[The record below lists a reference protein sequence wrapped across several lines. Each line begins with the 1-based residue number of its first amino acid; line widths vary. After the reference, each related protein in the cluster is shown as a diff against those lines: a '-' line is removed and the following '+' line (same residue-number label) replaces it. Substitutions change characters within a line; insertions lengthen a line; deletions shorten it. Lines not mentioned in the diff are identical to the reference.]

1 MARKYKISVK
11 HYLNKKTVKPCLVD
25 GVEKYPIYYY
35 ITFMRR
41 TIHKP
46 SLIDQFFSEAEFEK
60 YSNDWLGGLLKSER
74 NEIEKIGNIFL
85 EDYENDCINKK
96 LKFLS
101 NRGFTSKDEFIN
113 DFNSYVEFYS
123 KCILDFLE
131 DYIKTQTNLEFT
143 RRLKS
148 FLDFSMIDEDI
159 IINTWNYINRNLE
172 SPKDHIFFIKNLNG
186 DLLKLYYIYLKYY
199 YDENQHFYFELCDWR
214 NDKNEVINEFV
225 NITMK
230 KNPLDDLFDGFSVNI
245 NENDVRNILTP
256 VLNEILTPEYQINK
270 HLNN

>member
-11 HYLNKKTVKPCLVD
+11 HYLNKKTVKPLIVD

-46 SLIDQFFSEAEFEK
+46 SLMDQYFSEAEFEEYK
-60 YSNDWLGGLLKSER
+60 GFSSILETER

-85 EDYENDCINKK
+85 EDYENDRINKK

-113 DFNSYVEFYS
+113 DFNSYVEFYG
-123 KCILDFLE
+123 KCILDILE
-131 DYIKTQTNLEFT
+131 SYIKERIDFEFT

-159 IINTWNYINRNLE
+159 IINTWNYINCNLE
-172 SPKDHIFFIKNLNG
+172 SPKDHIFFVKNLDG
-186 DLLKLYYIYLKYY
+186 DLLKLYYIYLKDY
-199 YDENQHFYFELCDWR
+199 YDETQHFYYQLCDWR
-214 NDKNEVINEFV
+214 NDKSKVINEFINV
-225 NITMK
+225 TMK
-230 KNPLDDLFDGFSVNI
+230 KNPLDNLLDGFSISI
-245 NENDVRNILTP
+245 NENDIKNILTP
-256 VLNEILTPEYQINK
+256 ILNEILTPEYQINK
-270 HLNN
+270 HINN